1 MVGDWLVTGELR
13 QRFESDEIKPGSDDY
28 NKVLNT
34 AHLTAGAITLL
45 YDFDVDV
52 AAGMRRMLVLKNH
65 IQIKTT
71 RCTTLV
77 FKRWFVIHYNRPLS
91 ICNFYREMEM
101 NQIMI
106 DGNIVKTEKDFHRT
120 LAIQCDVTEFYGHNL
135 NALWDLLSWGGWKDQ
150 FVLFGITLKIQ
161 KNSWARQHSTKSL
174 MSYKEL
180 RSKMRVL
187 AG

>member
-34 AHLTAGAITLL
+34 AHLTAGAIALL

-71 RCTTLV
+71 RYTTLV

-135 NALWDLLSWGGWKDQ
+135 NALWDLLSWGGGK
-150 FVLFGITLKIQ
+150 T
-161 KNSWARQHSTKSL
+161 SL
-174 MSYKEL
+174 YYLE
-180 RSKMRVL
+180 
-187 AG
+187 